1 MECCSVKQCCRRG
14 QKIVLFVYM
23 FKKNDLMYQCISN
36 KLVFTR
42 TQVLDSLLTFLIL
55 MYILTIVILRLQKN
69 SPNIT
74 ANMRLGSI

>member
-1 MECCSVKQCCRRG
+1 
-14 QKIVLFVYM
+14 
-23 FKKNDLMYQCISN
+23 MYQCISN